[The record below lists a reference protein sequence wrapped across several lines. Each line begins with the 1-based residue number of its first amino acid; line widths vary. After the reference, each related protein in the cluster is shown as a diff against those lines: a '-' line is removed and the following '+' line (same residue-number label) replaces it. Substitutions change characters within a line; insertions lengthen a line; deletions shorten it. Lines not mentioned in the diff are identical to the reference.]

1 VIATVRATACCG
13 RPWSACCSSMSP
25 KRWLERRLW
34 PGIAELGMAF
44 AGLVLGYLVVGTV
57 FRAIASDALMLG
69 AAAVMTAVAA
79 LFYGKVGPRWGE
91 AVEEAGVAE
100 PDPDPPVLVVPKVTA
115 PAAMA
120 GTIVLGIA
128 AALGGSMAVGLLF
141 EWLGLLVQEQ
151 ARVLEIVEGA
161 HGNGFGA
168 EAIMLVAAALVL
180 APVAEEWLFRGLLFR
195 RVAVRSGRGLAYCIS
210 ALAFA
215 AIHDNPAGFV
225 VYLWLGLV
233 FAAVLERTGRLWAA
247 VAVHMGN
254 NAYVL
259 AMLFFG
265 GAAGV

>member
-1 VIATVRATACCG
+1 
-13 RPWSACCSSMSP
+13 M
-25 KRWLERRLW
+25 WLKRRLW

-79 LFYGKVGPRWGE
+79 LFYGRVGPRW
-91 AVEEAGVAE
+91 AAAAEEAGD
-100 PDPDPPVLVVPKVTA
+100 PDPDPPVPVIPKATA
-115 PAAMA
+115 PGAVV
-120 GTIVLGIA
+120 GTITMGIV
-128 AALGGSMAVGLLF
+128 AALGGSMVLGLVF

-151 ARVLEIVEGA
+151 ARVLEIVKGT
-161 HGNGFGA
+161 HGNGVGA
-168 EAIMLVAAALVL
+168 EAIMLVVAALVL
-180 APVAEEWLFRGLLFR
+180 APITEEWLFRGLLFR
-195 RVAVRSGRGLAYCIS
+195 RVSVRSGRWLAYGIS

-225 VYLWLGLV
+225 IYLWLGVV

-259 AMLFFG
+259 MMLFAG
-265 GAAGV
+265 GTMGV